1 MAFLISRGLIG
12 SSVRIVGSR
21 QFSSAPVS
29 SLHFPSVLFNFPSP
43 LQVRQFSSISSLPL
57 FSRHEARLSYNIA
70 EYKKASHM
78 SHDNIF
84 KCHIIVTVRVS
95 ICDRPECCRVEVR
108 PMNSLL

>member
-1 MAFLISRGLIG
+1 MFIR
-12 SSVRIVGSR
+12 RIVVPVSSLQLPSVLFTSR
-21 QFSSAPVS
+21 QFSSTS
-29 SLHFPSVLFNFPSP
+29 RHLFK
-43 LQVRQFSSISSLPL
+43 VRQFSSISSLPL

-95 ICDRPECCRVEVR
+95 ICDRPECCWHKRHSGTR
-108 PMNSLL
+108 NIKRRD